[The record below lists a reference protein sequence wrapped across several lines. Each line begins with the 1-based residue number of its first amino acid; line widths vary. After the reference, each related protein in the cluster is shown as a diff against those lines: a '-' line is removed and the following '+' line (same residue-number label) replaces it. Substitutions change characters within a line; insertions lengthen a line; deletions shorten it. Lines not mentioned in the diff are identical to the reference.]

1 MLLFVGLGNP
11 GARYAFNRHNIG
23 FMAIDAI
30 ADMHAFPSETKRFD
44 GLLRD
49 GTLED
54 ERVLTFKPAT
64 FMNDS
69 GRAVAQAMHFFKLEL
84 SELTV
89 FHDEVDLEPGK
100 LRVKPG
106 GGAAG
111 HNGIRS
117 ITDHLGP
124 DFRRV
129 RLGVGH
135 PGDRARMTNHVLGD
149 FSKEERKNFL
159 PPFLAAIAAASPAL
173 AQGRADAFMSKVAD
187 EMRRVKEDEAG
198 NGF

>member
-30 ADMHAFPSETKRFD
+30 ADMHAFPSEIKRFD

-54 ERVLTFKPAT
+54 ERVLTFKPTT

-89 FHDEVDLEPGK
+89 FHDEVDLERGK
-100 LRVKPG
+100 MRVKQG

-135 PGDRARMTNHVLGD
+135 PGDRARMTDHVLGD
-149 FSKEERKNFL
+149 FSKEERKSFL
-159 PPFLAAIAAASPAL
+159 PPFLAAIAAASPTL

-187 EMRRVKEDEAG
+187 EIRRLKEDEAG
-198 NGF
+198 NGV